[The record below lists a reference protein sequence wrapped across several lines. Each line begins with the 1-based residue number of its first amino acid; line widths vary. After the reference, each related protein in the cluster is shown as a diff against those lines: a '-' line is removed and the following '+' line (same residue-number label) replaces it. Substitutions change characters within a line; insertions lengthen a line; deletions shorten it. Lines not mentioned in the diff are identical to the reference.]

1 MSVAAEEPDRRG
13 CYRRLLVVIRHGGA
27 WPDIAIQYASAWAT
41 RDAVALVAI
50 VSDSAGED
58 GSTLQSVGR
67 ARAEDGAAVDAVR
80 SALIARGLDATQT
93 PVQLAQA
100 GTNIRDSIAELAD
113 RWGADIVVTDY
124 AAPAH
129 LAQTSGCNVLYLPA
143 DGSHRFHVP
152 PRRIFVASDDTA
164 SALCVVE
171 EARRV
176 AGSGE
181 LRRAYVSCDPEAGA
195 SLSSAT
201 VVLSAAH
208 HGDNLP
214 YAILQA
220 AHEWTAD
227 LLVLGTHGRV
237 PQARWRYGS
246 VAAAVALVADM
257 PLLLVPER
265 P

>member
-1 MSVAAEEPDRRG
+1 MSVAADNPDGRG
-13 CYRRLLVVIRHGGA
+13 GYRRLLVVIRHGGA

-41 RDAVALVAI
+41 RDAVAQVAMT
-50 VSDSAGED
+50 SDSAGE
-58 GSTLQSVGR
+58 GESPMQSVGR
-67 ARAEDGAAVDAVR
+67 ACAQDVAAADAVR
-80 SALIARGLDATQT
+80 NALIARGLNAV
-93 PVQLAQA
+93 PSRVQLAHT
-100 GTNIRDSIAELAD
+100 GTSLRDSIADLAD
-113 RWGADIVVTDY
+113 RFGADIVVTGY
-124 AAPAH
+124 PAPAH
-129 LAQTSGCNVLYLPA
+129 LARTSGCNVLYVPA
-143 DGSHRFHVP
+143 DGSRRFHVP
-152 PRRIFVASDDTA
+152 PRRIFVASDDST
-164 SALCVVE
+164 SALWAVE

-176 AGSGE
+176 AGSCE

-195 SLSSAT
+195 SLSPAT

-214 YAILQA
+214 FAILQA

-257 PLLLVPER
+257 PLLLVPAR